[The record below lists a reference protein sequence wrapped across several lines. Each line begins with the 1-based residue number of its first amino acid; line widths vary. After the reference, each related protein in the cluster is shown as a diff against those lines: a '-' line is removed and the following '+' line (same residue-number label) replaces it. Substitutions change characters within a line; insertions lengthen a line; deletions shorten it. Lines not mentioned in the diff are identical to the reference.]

1 MSYVSSK
8 RQAFLHNACRSFNYF
23 VLVKLLCDFSLRTS
37 DELKLVL
44 PGLDVLGFGFLVFL
58 LLLLNRL
65 YVCLNLHHILFDS
78 LNTFHLFFV
87 DFSLQIITPAHL
99 PRPVLAAL
107 SEYESFPDV

>member
-1 MSYVSSK
+1 MSYESLK
-8 RQAFLHNACRSFNYF
+8 RHAFLHDACRSFNYF

-65 YVCLNLHHILFDS
+65 DVRLNLHHVLFDG
-78 LNTFHLFFV
+78 LNTFHLLNV
-87 DFSLQIITPAHL
+87 DFSLQIITPTHL
-99 PRPVLAAL
+99 LRPVLVVPFE
-107 SEYESFPDV
+107 SESFPGA